1 MKNIKVRYTIPLIFL
16 LTLLVGLTKAPL
28 IAVDGNRGVF
38 LLLSAVLLWNIQ
50 IIPGAYAS
58 FFILILIAA
67 TGDGNLEHV
76 LAGFANPGLFFLLT
90 VTLIGVSFARRGIV
104 GYLVLRW
111 AGFCRS
117 ARSCRLYCMAVTILM
132 PLIIPAATVRTRLTE
147 PIIKELAIMNGFSE
161 NGPFV
166 RSTALIVG
174 GMSSVATLAY
184 MTGGGNS
191 VMASQ
196 LIGRFTGSDISWLS
210 WLTLM
215 LPLAWLIIILCSF
228 FLPFTFPGKESTQ
241 GHGGNMLHS
250 DKKLDFQEKTGLFI
264 VIIMIVFWISEPLT
278 GIDPVIVA
286 FGGIVLLAV
295 PGIELLRE
303 EDLKNLD
310 WHTII
315 LLGTAFSLGKQL
327 NEEGVGEKAA
337 GMLVHNISFINPDV
351 PGLSFLVLLSVLC
364 LGRIFFIS
372 PVSFLTLAMPV
383 VLPFS
388 QSMNLNPFVVGLST
402 AIVAG
407 TVNVLPTQSPGLIML
422 HSTYKFTFKEFL
434 SLSWVSTLVAVLV
447 IIFAYFIYWP
457 WMLNIVGR

>member
-1 MKNIKVRYTIPLIFL
+1 MKNIKARNTITLIFL
-16 LTLLVGLTKAPL
+16 LTLLVGLIKAPL
-28 IAVDGNRGVF
+28 IAVDGNKGAF

-67 TGDGNLEHV
+67 SGNGDLEHV

-132 PLIIPAATVRTRLTE
+132 PLIIPTATVRTRLTE
-147 PIIKELAIMNGFSE
+147 PIIKELAVMNGLNQ

-174 GMSSVATLAY
+174 GMSSVATLSY

-196 LIGRFTGSDISWLS
+196 LIGKFTGGGISWIS
-210 WLTLM
+210 WMVLM

-228 FLPFTFPGKESTQ
+228 LVPLAFPGKEPSLGQ
-241 GHGGNMLHS
+241 SGNILRS
-250 DKKLDFQEKTGLFI
+250 DKKLDAQEKTGIAI
-264 VIIMIVFWISEPLT
+264 VLLMIVFWLSEPLT

-286 FGGIVLLAV
+286 F
-295 PGIELLRE
+295 
-303 EDLKNLD
+303 
-310 WHTII
+310 
-315 LLGTAFSLGKQL
+315 
-327 NEEGVGEKAA
+327 
-337 GMLVHNISFINPDV
+337 
-351 PGLSFLVLLSVLC
+351 
-364 LGRIFFIS
+364 
-372 PVSFLTLAMPV
+372 
-383 VLPFS
+383 
-388 QSMNLNPFVVGLST
+388 VGL
-402 AIVAG
+402 
-407 TVNVLPTQSPGLIML
+407 
-422 HSTYKFTFKEFL
+422 
-434 SLSWVSTLVAVLV
+434 
-447 IIFAYFIYWP
+447 YFCP
-457 WMLNIVGR
+457 CRESNFSGKKT